1 MKVMLLAAG
10 RGERLRPLTDTT
22 PKPLLKINK
31 ASLITRHLNRLHAAD
46 FFDIV
51 INVSHLGEKIIRHV
65 GDGPRYSSEKQP
77 LEAAGGV
84 CLALEREML
93 DKHKAFALINADI
106 FCDYDYSRLR
116 AGAKTV
122 STTKSCH
129 LILAANPPEHP
140 QGDFSLSA
148 NGVLLPP
155 HGDTYTYT
163 GIGVFH
169 PSLFEK
175 LKAEEKHKLLPIL
188 QAQIK
193 NKKQRRKYTTACGM
207 IPARPPPSPE
217 RENIGRSDLIWVEQI
232 VSSNFS
238 EQGANRMTHQQESK
252 PAPAPAQAGD
262 LQRRYGR
269 F

>member
-193 NKKQRRKYTTACGM
+193 KQKATAEIHDGLWHDTGTPAALARARKHWK
-207 IPARPPPSPE
+207 I
-217 RENIGRSDLIWVEQI
+217 
-232 VSSNFS
+232 
-238 EQGANRMTHQQESK
+238 
-252 PAPAPAQAGD
+252 
-262 LQRRYGR
+262 
-269 F
+269 

>member
-1 MKVMLLAAG
+1 
-10 RGERLRPLTDTT
+10 
-22 PKPLLKINK
+22 
-31 ASLITRHLNRLHAAD
+31 
-46 FFDIV
+46 
-51 INVSHLGEKIIRHV
+51 
-65 GDGPRYSSEKQP
+65 
-77 LEAAGGV
+77 
-84 CLALEREML
+84 ML

-193 NKKQRRKYTTACGM
+193 KQKATAEIHDGLWHDTGTPAALARARKHWK
-207 IPARPPPSPE
+207 I
-217 RENIGRSDLIWVEQI
+217 
-232 VSSNFS
+232 
-238 EQGANRMTHQQESK
+238 
-252 PAPAPAQAGD
+252 
-262 LQRRYGR
+262 
-269 F
+269 

>member
-1 MKVMLLAAG
+1 MI
-10 RGERLRPLTDTT
+10 T
-22 PKPLLKINK
+22 PVYAP
-31 ASLITRHLNRLHAAD
+31 
-46 FFDIV
+46 
-51 INVSHLGEKIIRHV
+51 
-65 GDGPRYSSEKQP
+65 
-77 LEAAGGV
+77 
-84 CLALEREML
+84 
-93 DKHKAFALINADI
+93 
-106 FCDYDYSRLR
+106 
-116 AGAKTV
+116 GAKTV
-122 STTKSCH
+122 STTKS
-129 LILAANPPEHP
+129 LPFDFSRKPAGTSA
-140 QGDFSLSA
+140 GDFSLSA

-193 NKKQRRKYTTACGM
+193 KQKATAKYTTACGM